1 MVGVLILMKVRML
14 AHSTSGARAGGLFLG
29 AVAGLALA
37 VATILLAG
45 AEVGP
50 ALRADLFAAALAV
63 WLFGW
68 LLGPVYTGGGDESIR
83 PEQLALIPLPPLRV
97 ALGFLAVSFV
107 GVGPLISLI
116 AFSALVVHA
125 AGLGL
130 AAFTI
135 ALLLV
140 PLQLVMVVAL
150 SRLMLAVM
158 ALAVRSRPSAVL
170 SALVNA
176 GVNATLNQSWVLI
189 WAAVQF
195 GLVDRG
201 LPAGFSILLR
211 ALPSGWAL
219 VCLDAVAR
227 GDWPLAA
234 ATGAGLVALPAAALL
249 IWSRLLLRRTT
260 TRPVHRGPRRG
271 RTPLLDRL
279 DRAGPVGV
287 VAAKELRTWSR
298 DLMRL
303 HLLWFA
309 IWFGLVYTLWPLA
322 IGWAGLLPW
331 AGVVVAVLAAATSA
345 NLYGLDGTALWLTLV
360 DPGTI
365 RADVRGRQLAWLVQ
379 VAPVALALTVVG
391 SALGGGTWTWPWAL
405 GLLAALLGGGAG
417 LIAYASVVFLVPGPE
432 PARRGGSPLDAGNIF
447 GQVLAMLVV
456 VPVTALP
463 AAAVAL
469 LGDRADSPL
478 LSWAAVAVG
487 LGTGTA
493 CTWWLGRA
501 AYRRLGERGPELLGR
516 MSGGGA
522 AGSRGGAGA
531 GRVKLPPRR
540 AAVVTLLWVVC
551 WIPLFP
557 QGLVPLYLIWRGS
570 DTRLW
575 FLAMH
580 LGDRYRVPVAA
591 AMAVLGV
598 ALLWW
603 GTGLSRRWE
612 REAAREKDMPA
623 HCLLPAES
631 QDS

>member
-1 MVGVLILMKVRML
+1 MVGVLTLMKLRVL

-29 AVAGLALA
+29 AAAGLALA
-37 VATILLAG
+37 AGTIMLAG
-45 AEVGP
+45 ADLPGP
-50 ALRADLFAAALAV
+50 ALRGDLFTAALAV
-63 WLFGW
+63 WMFGW

-83 PEQLALIPLPPLRV
+83 PEQLALIPLPPRRV
-97 ALGFLAVSFV
+97 AFGFLAVSFI
-107 GVGPLISLI
+107 GVGPLISLV
-116 AFSALVVHA
+116 AFSALVVYA

-130 AAFTI
+130 AAFI
-135 ALLLV
+135 VALVLV
-140 PLQLVMVVAL
+140 PLQLVLVVAL

-158 ALAVRSRPSAVL
+158 GLAVRSRPSAVL
-170 SALVNA
+170 SALINA

-201 LPAGFSILLR
+201 LPAGFATLLR
-211 ALPSGWAL
+211 VLPSGWAV
-219 VCLDAVAR
+219 VCLDALAR

-234 ATGAGLVALPAAALL
+234 ATGAGLVALPVAATL
-249 IWSRLLLRRTT
+249 IWSRLLVRRTT
-260 TRPVHRGPRRG
+260 TRPAHRGPGRG

-303 HLLWFA
+303 HLRWFA

-331 AGVVVAVLAAATSA
+331 AGVIVVVMAAATSA

-360 DPGTI
+360 DPGRI
-365 RADVRGRQLAWLVQ
+365 RADVRGRQVAWLIQ
-379 VAPVALALTVVG
+379 VAPVAVALTVAG
-391 SALGGGTWTWPWAL
+391 TALGGGAWTWPWAL
-405 GLLAALLGGGAG
+405 ALLAALLGGGAG

-432 PARRGGSPLDAGNIF
+432 PARRGGNPLDAGNIF

-456 VPVTALP
+456 VPATALP
-463 AAAVAL
+463 AAGVAL
-469 LGDRADSPL
+469 LGNRTGSPL

-487 LGTGTA
+487 LATGAA
-493 CTWWLGRA
+493 CTWWLGRE
-501 AYRRLGERGPELLGR
+501 AYRRLGERGPELLAR
-516 MSGGGA
+516 MSGGGTVTPGPGRATA
-522 AGSRGGAGA
+522 A
-531 GRVKLPPRR
+531 RVKLPPRR
-540 AAVVTLLWVVC
+540 AAVVTFLVVVC

-575 FLAMH
+575 FLALH
-580 LGDRYRVPVAA
+580 LDDPFRVPVAV
-591 AMAVLGV
+591 AMALLGV
-598 ALLWW
+598 GMLWL
-603 GTGLSRRWE
+603 GTVLSRRWQG
-612 REAAREKDMPA
+612 AAA
-623 HCLLPAES
+623 
-631 QDS
+631 

>member
-1 MVGVLILMKVRML
+1 MVGVLTLMKLRVL
-14 AHSTSGARAGGLFLG
+14 AHSTGGSRAGGLFLG
-29 AVAGLALA
+29 AAAGLGLA
-37 VATILLAG
+37 AGTLLLAG
-45 AEVGP
+45 ADLASP
-50 ALRADLFAAALAV
+50 ALRGDLFAAALAV

-68 LLGPVYTGGGDESIR
+68 LLGPVYTGGGDETIR
-83 PEQLALIPLPPLRV
+83 PEHLALIPLPPLRV
-97 ALGFLAVSFV
+97 ALGFLTVSFI
-107 GVGPLISLI
+107 GVGPLISLV
-116 AFSALVVHA
+116 AFTALTVYA

-130 AAFTI
+130 AAFI
-135 ALLLV
+135 VSLVLV
-140 PLQLVMVVAL
+140 PLQLAMVVAL

-158 ALAVRSRPSAVL
+158 GLAVRSRLSAVL

-201 LPAGFSILLR
+201 LPAGFSTLLR
-211 ALPSGWAL
+211 ALPSGWAV

-234 ATGAGLVALPAAALL
+234 TAAAGLVAVPAGALL
-249 IWSRLLLRRTT
+249 VWSRLLVRRTT
-260 TRPVHRGPRRG
+260 TRPVHRGPRDG

-279 DRAGPVGV
+279 DRVGPVGA

-331 AGVVVAVLAAATSA
+331 AGAIVVVMAAATSA
-345 NLYGLDGTALWLTLV
+345 NLYGLDGTALWLSLV
-360 DPGTI
+360 NPGTA
-365 RADVRGRQLAWLVQ
+365 RADVRGRQLAWLIR
-379 VAPVALALTVVG
+379 VAPVALALTVAGTV
-391 SALGGGTWTWPWAL
+391 LGGGAWTWPWAL
-405 GLLAALLGGGAG
+405 ALSAALLGGGAG

-432 PARRGGSPLDAGNIF
+432 PARRGGNPLDAGNIF

-463 AAAVAL
+463 AAGVAL
-469 LGDRADSPL
+469 LGDRTGSRL
-478 LSWAAVAVG
+478 LSWSAVAVG
-487 LGTGTA
+487 LATGAA
-493 CTWWLGRA
+493 CAWWLGRV
-501 AYRRLGERGPELLGR
+501 AYRRLGERGPELLAC

-522 AGSRGGAGA
+522 AVRAGA
-531 GRVKLPPRR
+531 APGRVKLPPRR

-557 QGLVPLYLIWRGS
+557 QGLVPLYVIWRGG

-575 FLAMH
+575 FLALH
-580 LGDRYRVPVAA
+580 LDDPYRVPVAV
-591 AMAVLGV
+591 AMTLLGG
-598 ALLWW
+598 AMLWL
-603 GTGLSRRWE
+603 GTALSRRWE
-612 REAAREKDMPA
+612 RAAGK
-623 HCLLPAES
+623 
-631 QDS
+631 

>member
-1 MVGVLILMKVRML
+1 MVGVLILMKLRVL
-14 AHSTSGARAGGLFLG
+14 ANSTSGARAGGLLLG
-29 AVAGLALA
+29 TVAGLALA
-37 VATILLAG
+37 VATLMLAG
-45 AEVGP
+45 AEAGP

-68 LLGPVYTGGGDESIR
+68 LLGPVYTGGGDDAIR

-97 ALGFLAVSFV
+97 AVGFLAVSFV
-107 GVGPLISLI
+107 GVGPLISLV
-116 AFSALVVHA
+116 AFSALVVYA

-130 AAFTI
+130 AAFTV
-135 ALLLV
+135 ALVLV
-140 PLQLVMVVAL
+140 PLQLAMVVAL
-150 SRLMLAVM
+150 SRLMLAAM
-158 ALAVRSRPSAVL
+158 ALAVRSRLSAVL

-176 GVNATLNQSWVLI
+176 GVNATLNQSWVLL

-195 GLVDRG
+195 GLVDQG
-201 LPAGFSILLR
+201 LPAGFSTLLR
-211 ALPSGWAL
+211 VLPSGWAL

-234 ATGAGLVALPAAALL
+234 AAGAGLVALPAAAVL

-279 DRAGPVGV
+279 DAAGPVGS

-303 HLLWFA
+303 HLRWFA

-322 IGWAGLLPW
+322 IGWTGLLPW

-365 RADVRGRQLAWLVQ
+365 RADVRGRQLAWLIQ
-379 VAPVALALTVVG
+379 VAPVALALTVAG
-391 SALGGGTWTWPWAL
+391 TALGGGAWTWPWTL
-405 GLLAALLGGGAG
+405 GILAALLGGGAG
-417 LIAYASVVFLVPGPE
+417 LIAYTSVVFLVPGPE
-432 PARRGGSPLDAGNIF
+432 PARRGGNPLDAGNIF

-456 VPVTALP
+456 VPVTAVP
-463 AAAVAL
+463 AAGVAL

-487 LGTGTA
+487 LVTGA
-493 CTWWLGRA
+493 AGAWWLGRA
-501 AYRRLGERGPELLGR
+501 AYRRLGEHGPELLGR
-516 MSGGGA
+516 MSGGGT
-522 AGSRGGAGA
+522 AGPRAGA
-531 GRVKLPPRR
+531 RTGRVKLPPRQS
-540 AAVVTLLWVVC
+540 ALVTVLLVVC

-557 QGLVPLYLIWRGS
+557 QGLVPLYLIWQGS
-570 DTRLW
+570 DTKLW
-575 FLAMH
+575 FLALH
-580 LGDRYRVPVAA
+580 LGDPYRVPVAA

-598 ALLWW
+598 ALLWL
-603 GTGLSRRWE
+603 GAGLSRRWE
-612 REAAREKDMPA
+612 RAAARDRVTPER
-623 HCLLPAES
+623 
-631 QDS
+631 